1 MLHLG
6 RCNVY
11 QLIQIQFDPSYALL
25 TEKCYTI
32 LMDTTILIGYIA
44 GILTTI
50 SFIPQVVRNWKLRET
65 RDISLAMLLLLTAGI
80 LLWILYGLRIGSP
93 PIIAANTITFVLILF
108 LLWMKM
114 KFK

>member
-1 MLHLG
+1 
-6 RCNVY
+6 
-11 QLIQIQFDPSYALL
+11 
-25 TEKCYTI
+25 
-32 LMDTTILIGYIA
+32 MDTTVLIGYIA

-50 SFIPQVVRNWKLRET
+50 SFIPQVVRNWKLKET

-80 LLWILYGLRIGSP
+80 LLWIVYGLQIGSP
-93 PIIAANTITFVLILF
+93 PIIAANIITFVLILF

>member
-1 MLHLG
+1 
-6 RCNVY
+6 
-11 QLIQIQFDPSYALL
+11 
-25 TEKCYTI
+25 
-32 LMDTTILIGYIA
+32 MDTTIIIGYIA

-65 RDISLAMLLLLTAGI
+65 RDISLAMLLLLAAGI
-80 LLWILYGLRIGSP
+80 LLWILYGLQIGSP